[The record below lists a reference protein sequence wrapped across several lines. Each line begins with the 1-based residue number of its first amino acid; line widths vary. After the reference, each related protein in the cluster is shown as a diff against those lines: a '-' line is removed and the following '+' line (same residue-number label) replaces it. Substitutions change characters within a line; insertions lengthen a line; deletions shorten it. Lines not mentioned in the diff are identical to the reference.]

1 MSEEKKDK
9 DKDKDKEFEEKKRK
23 MDKELRQTFPASD
36 PPSRTRPG
44 HKRTED
50 DETEEN
56 KDKD

>member
-1 MSEEKKDK
+1 MSEEKKKTSDK
-9 DKDKDKEFEEKKRK
+9 DKDKDKSKAEKKKK

-50 DETEEN
+50 D
-56 KDKD
+56 DS